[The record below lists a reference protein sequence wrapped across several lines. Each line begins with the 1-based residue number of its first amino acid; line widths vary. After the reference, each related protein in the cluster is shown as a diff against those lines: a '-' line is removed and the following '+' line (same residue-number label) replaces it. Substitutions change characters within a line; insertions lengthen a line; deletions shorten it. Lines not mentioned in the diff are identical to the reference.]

1 MATGLSTY
9 LSLGF
14 KMFFSPEFNQGV
26 EKMVNMKH
34 WCSVSAMRAQLA
46 ICKCALCYCYMMI
59 WQSKGFLHGAHVKS
73 PPCFLYLVLLWE
85 HQFWCTMTHCQWV
98 TLCACLDHKVAQSRW
113 PLQASHRL
121 GVHYRLHMWC
131 ILLPWHRP
139 PDTTRP
145 HKGLLARETYWGYN
159 IHLPVGICQHLI

>member
-1 MATGLSTY
+1 MPAIADQSALHDGNCQHQGISISCSKGSKEEFLCPLVQLSARQEWPVVCLLMATGLSTN

-46 ICKCALCYCYMMI
+46 ICKCALCYCYIMI

-98 TLCACLDHKVAQSRW
+98 NLCAF
-113 PLQASHRL
+113 
-121 GVHYRLHMWC
+121 
-131 ILLPWHRP
+131 
-139 PDTTRP
+139 
-145 HKGLLARETYWGYN
+145 
-159 IHLPVGICQHLI
+159 LITK